1 MSHPI
6 VHIEISAKDHK
17 AAGKFYSTVFGWELK
32 EYPEMNY
39 TTFASGE
46 DAVGGG
52 FNPVSEEHPAG
63 TIMVYIH
70 TDDLDASLEKIKANG
85 GELVTGRYEIPT
97 VGDMATFKDPTGNLV
112 ALLQPVEGGM

>member
-6 VHIEISAKDHK
+6 VHVEFSAKDHT

-39 TTFASGE
+39 TTFQPE
-46 DAVGGG
+46 KDAVGGG
-52 FNPVSEEHPAG
+52 FSPVSEEYPAG
-63 TIMVYIH
+63 TIMVYIE
-70 TDDLDASLEKIKANG
+70 TDDLDASLEAIKANG
-85 GELVTGRYEIPT
+85 GEVVTGRYPIPG

-112 ALLQPVEGGM
+112 ALLQPVEGEM